1 MDVPL
6 ITRYNTSVVY
16 HGLLLVDSLAELVD
30 LLAELV
36 DLLAELV
43 DLLAELVDLLAELLA
58 ELVDLALY
66 NLLKGRETWLQTE
79 FDNSIYVGHLNTLN

>member
-16 HGLLLVDSLAELVD
+16 HGLLLVDS
-30 LLAELV
+30 
-36 DLLAELV
+36 LAELV